1 MVGPEAFT
9 EVRYLAHHK
18 QMQALE
24 LIPQVA
30 AEFREIFGRESG
42 GLVQP
47 YRCTDAKTVVVTL
60 GSIMGTIE
68 EVVDELR
75 ADGHSIGVVA
85 LRSFRPFPHSALRM
99 HLANAERVLVLE
111 KSLAVG
117 MGGIVSNN
125 VHMTLHGSTL
135 PIYSVIAGLGG
146 RPITRSSLR
155 ELFLRAIDDDLEE
168 TEFLDLKRD
177 LVNRELERDKNLA
190 RPGSI
195 AENILRDMGIVD
207 VAKTA

>member
-1 MVGPEAFT
+1 
-9 EVRYLAHHK
+9 VR
-18 QMQALE
+18 
-24 LIPQVA
+24 
-30 AEFREIFGRESG
+30 
-42 GLVQP
+42 P
-47 YRCTDAKTVVVTL
+47 YRSHDAETMVVTL
-60 GSIMGTIE
+60 GSVMGTIE
-68 EVVDELR
+68 EVIDEMR
-75 ADGHSIGVVA
+75 AKGHAIGAVA

-99 HLANAERVLVLE
+99 ELASAKRVLVLE

-155 ELFLRAIDDDLEE
+155 ELFARAMTDDLEE
-168 TEFLDLKRD
+168 TEFLDLKPEI
-177 LVNRELERDKNLA
+177 VERELEREKTLT

-207 VAKTA
+207 AAKTA